1 MARGDGA
8 GAVEDVLSVLV
19 DVEDLVD
26 GPPGDCEITALAG
39 EHGPGRVERT
49 VLGAAGCPGP
59 GGSRPQADGRYESC
73 RCNSYPGCGCFDGY
87 VEHRIPPV
95 QIGAAPASTMYSRSP
110 RAADMR
116 RGHQRTIGGCRQ
128 GESPVEG
135 IWRVSPKARRQ
146 LRTGPSAAG
155 AGWMSYFLS
164 SGRSTVRS
172 CP

>member
-8 GAVEDVLSVLV
+8 GSVEDALSVLV

-49 VLGAAGCPGP
+49 VLGAAGCAGP

-116 RGHQRTIGGCRQ
+116 RGHQRTIRSCRQ
-128 GESPVEG
+128 DEGPVEG
-135 IWRVSPKARRQ
+135 TWRAIAEGTETAQDRAERGGS
-146 LRTGPSAAG
+146 
-155 AGWMSYFLS
+155 GWMSYCLK
-164 SGRSTVRS
+164 SGRSAVR
-172 CP
+172 PRP

>member
-8 GAVEDVLSVLV
+8 GSMEDALSVLV

-26 GPPGDCEITALAG
+26 GPAGDREITALAG
-39 EHGPGRVERT
+39 EHGLGRVERA
-49 VLGAAGCPGP
+49 VHGAARCAGP
-59 GGSRPQADGRYESC
+59 GGSRPEADGRCEAC
-73 RCNSYPGCGCFDGY
+73 CCNSYPGCGCFDGY

-95 QIGAAPASTMYSRSP
+95 QVGAAPASTTYSRSP

-128 GESPVEG
+128 GEGPVEG
-135 IWRVSPKARRQ
+135 TWRQSPKARRQ

-155 AGWMSYFLS
+155 PVGCRTS
-164 SGRSTVRS
+164 
-172 CP
+172 